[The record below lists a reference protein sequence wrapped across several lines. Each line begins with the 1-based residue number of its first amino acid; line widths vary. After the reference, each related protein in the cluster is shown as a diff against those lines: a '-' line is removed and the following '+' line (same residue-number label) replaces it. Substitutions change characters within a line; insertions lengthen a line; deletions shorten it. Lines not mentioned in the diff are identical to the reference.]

1 MQKFDLIVETDRP
14 DVIKAIINAVMELD
28 ETVWQDRTLKATAM
42 VPDATGEPTFRQLA
56 GDVDIVDFEPV
67 YSTHSD
73 GWSSFNTVED
83 EY

>member
-1 MQKFDLIVETDRP
+1 MQKFDLIVETNRP
-14 DVIKAIINAVMELD
+14 DVIKTVLNAVLALG
-28 ETVWQDRTLKATAM
+28 ETVWADRTLKATAM

-56 GDVDIVDFEPV
+56 GDVDTVDFEPV

>member
-14 DVIKAIINAVMELD
+14 DVIKTVIDAVMELD

-42 VPDATGEPTFRQLA
+42 VPDSTGEPTFRQLA
-56 GDVDIVDFEPV
+56 GDVDTVDFAPV

>member
-1 MQKFDLIVETDRP
+1 MRNFDLIIETDRP
-14 DVIKAIINAVMELD
+14 DVIKTIVDAVLALD
-28 ETVWQDRTLKATAM
+28 NTVWQDQTLKATAV
-42 VPDATGEPTFRQLA
+42 VPDSMGEPTFRQMA
-56 GDVDIVDFEPV
+56 GDVDTPDFEPV

>member
-14 DVIKAIINAVMELD
+14 DVIKAIIDALLALD
-28 ETVWQDRTLKATAM
+28 GTVWRDRTLKATAM
-42 VPDATGEPTFRQLA
+42 VPDSTGQPTFRQLA
-56 GDVDIVDFEPV
+56 GDVDTVDFEPV

-73 GWSSFNTVED
+73 GWTSFNTVED

>member
-14 DVIKAIINAVMELD
+14 DVIKTVLDAVLSLD

-42 VPDATGEPTFRQLA
+42 VPDATGQPTFRQLA
-56 GDVDIVDFEPV
+56 GDVDTVDFEPV

>member
-14 DVIKAIINAVMELD
+14 DVIKAVIDAVLALD
-28 ETVWQDRTLKATAM
+28 ETVWRDRTLKATAM
-42 VPDATGEPTFRQLA
+42 VPGATGQPTFRQLA
-56 GDVDIVDFEPV
+56 GEIDTVDFEPV

>member
-28 ETVWQDRTLKATAM
+28 ETVWRDRTLKATAM
-42 VPDATGEPTFRQLA
+42 VPDSTGKPTFRQLA
-56 GDVDIVDFEPV
+56 GDVDTVDFEPV
-67 YSTHSD
+67 YSTRSD
-73 GWSSFNTVED
+73 GWPSFNDVED

>member
-14 DVIKAIINAVMELD
+14 DVIKIVIDALLALD
-28 ETVWQDRTLKATAM
+28 KTVWRDRTLKATAM
-42 VPDATGEPTFRQLA
+42 VPDSTGQPTFRQLA
-56 GDVDIVDFEPV
+56 GDVDTVDFEPV

>member
-28 ETVWQDRTLKATAM
+28 ETVWRDCTLKATAM
-42 VPDATGEPTFRQLA
+42 VPDSTGEPTFRHLA
-56 GDVDIVDFEPV
+56 GDVDTVDFEPV

>member
-1 MQKFDLIVETDRP
+1 VRNFDLIIETDRP
-14 DVIKAIINAVMELD
+14 DVIETIVNAVLALD
-28 ETVWQDRTLKATAM
+28 DTVWQDQTLKATAV
-42 VPDATGEPTFRQLA
+42 VPDSTGEPVFRQLA
-56 GDVDIVDFEPV
+56 GDVDTVDFEPV

>member
-42 VPDATGEPTFRQLA
+42 VPDSAGEPTFRQLA
-56 GDVDIVDFEPV
+56 GDIDTVDFEPV

>member
-1 MQKFDLIVETDRP
+1 MRNFDLIIETDRP
-14 DVIKAIINAVMELD
+14 DVIETIVNAVLALD
-28 ETVWQDRTLKATAM
+28 DTVWQDQTLKATAV
-42 VPDATGEPTFRQLA
+42 VPDSVREPVFRQLA
-56 GDVDIVDFEPV
+56 GDVDTVDFEPV

>member
-28 ETVWQDRTLKATAM
+28 ETVWGDRTLKATAM
-42 VPDATGEPTFRQLA
+42 VPDATGQPTFRQLA
-56 GDVDIVDFEPV
+56 GDVDTVDFEPV

>member
-14 DVIKAIINAVMELD
+14 DVIKAVIDAVLALD
-28 ETVWQDRTLKATAM
+28 DTVWQDRTLKATAM
-42 VPDATGEPTFRQLA
+42 VPDATGHPTFRQLA
-56 GDVDIVDFEPV
+56 GDVDTVDFEPV

>member
-14 DVIKAIINAVMELD
+14 DVIKAIINALLALD

-42 VPDATGEPTFRQLA
+42 VPDSTGEPTFRQLA
-56 GDVDIVDFEPV
+56 GDVDTVDFEPV

>member
-14 DVIKAIINAVMELD
+14 DVIKTVIDAVLALD
-28 ETVWQDRTLKATAM
+28 ETVWQDRTLKATAT

-56 GDVDIVDFEPV
+56 GDIDTVDFEPV

>member
-1 MQKFDLIVETDRP
+1 MLKYDLIIETDRQ
-14 DVIKAIINAVMELD
+14 DVIKAVVNAVFALD
-28 ETVWQDRTLKATAM
+28 ETVWSDRTLKATAM
-42 VPDATGEPTFRQLA
+42 IPDSTGKPTFRQLA
-56 GDVDIVDFEPV
+56 GDVDTVDFEPV

>member
-42 VPDATGEPTFRQLA
+42 VPDSTGKPTYRQLA
-56 GDVDIVDFEPV
+56 GDIDTPDFEPV

>member
-14 DVIKAIINAVMELD
+14 DVIKAVINAVMELD

-42 VPDATGEPTFRQLA
+42 VPDSTGEPTFRQLA
-56 GDVDIVDFEPV
+56 EDVDTVDFEPV

-83 EY
+83 AY

>member
-1 MQKFDLIVETDRP
+1 VQKFDLIVETDRP

-28 ETVWQDRTLKATAM
+28 ETVWRDRTLKATAM
-42 VPDATGEPTFRQLA
+42 VPDATGQPTFRQLA
-56 GDVDIVDFEPV
+56 GDVDTVDFEPV

>member
-14 DVIKAIINAVMELD
+14 DVIKTVLNALLALD

-42 VPDATGEPTFRQLA
+42 VPDATGEPTFRQLT
-56 GDVDIVDFEPV
+56 GDVDTVDFEPV